1 MKKTRKESD
10 KNKEMIMHDMRSKL
24 SVIMLYLDLLARDDE
39 KKTIKDRQN
48 IVAIMKN
55 AAEGMRVSLN
65 QLK

>member
-1 MKKTRKESD
+1 
-10 KNKEMIMHDMRSKL
+10 MHDMRSKL